1 VECDADTRGG
11 ELSPTDSVITV
22 ALDRLSLAALAVL
35 TADGT
40 EPTEAVR
47 TAIIDAA
54 ERVAEPE
61 VPSQKPSG
69 ASQSFEDHVAESV
82 AAAPPLSAYQRYVL
96 SEVFIEGHETWLSEA
111 QWTALRDRS
120 ASDGE

>member
-1 VECDADTRGG
+1 MEG
-11 ELSPTDSVITV
+11 ETTI

-54 ERVAEPE
+54 ERCAEPP
-61 VPSQKPSG
+61 PSNPAPTS
-69 ASQSFEDHVAESV
+69 ASRSFEAQVAASV
-82 AAAPPLSAYQRYVL
+82 AAAPPFSPYQRYML
-96 SEVFIEGHETWLSEA
+96 TAVFVEGRTTWLSES
-111 QWTALRDRS
+111 QWKALRDRS
-120 ASDGE
+120 ASDDA